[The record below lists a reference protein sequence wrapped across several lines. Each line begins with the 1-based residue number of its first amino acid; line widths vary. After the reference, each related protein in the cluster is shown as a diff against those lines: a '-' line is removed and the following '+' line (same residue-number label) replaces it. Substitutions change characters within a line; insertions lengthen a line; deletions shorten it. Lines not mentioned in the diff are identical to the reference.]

1 MVPVFVVKVVEI
13 AVGYAVGVK
22 ASDALDKGVE
32 VIKKVVEAKKE
43 KGLSK

>member
-1 MVPVFVVKVVEI
+1 MLPVFVVKVVEI

-32 VIKKVVEAKKE
+32 VVKKIVDAKK
-43 KGLSK
+43 KGPQK